1 MVADSCPECHS
12 GDVDSNLVV
21 WNSVTGNE
29 SPSRFDGSWEFVE
42 CPSAFRPNSKTQLRW
57 KPGSSQWWLGLQPTN
72 SRFGITSITATRS
85 NGVSFDLPLGGN
97 DVGYSFWFL
106 AANAFFATDKY
117 PMTVTVT
124 NTEGD
129 SASGTISSPS
139 EIVANTYLD
148 LDALL

>member
-12 GDVDSNLVV
+12 GDVDSNLAV

-42 CPSAFRPNSKTQLRW
+42 CPPAFRPNSKTQLRW
-57 KPGSSQWWLGLQPTN
+57 KTGSSQWWLGLQPTN
-72 SRFGITSITATRS
+72 SRFGITSITATS
-85 NGVSFDLPLGGN
+85 ANGSSFDLPLGKGS
-97 DVGYSFWFL
+97 VGFSFWFL
-106 AANAFFATDKY
+106 AADPFFATNTY
-117 PMTVTVT
+117 PMTITAT

-129 SASGTISSPS
+129 SASGTISSAS
-139 EIVANTYLD
+139 EIVANTYLN